1 MVALYLKSAFP
12 LLAKHAAIASE
23 ESNTK
28 IAGGLIEEDD
38 LPKNSL
44 DALECFVPQT
54 KSQNTRMTLNP
65 AYLSR

>member
-1 MVALYLKSAFP
+1 MALNLKSAFP
-12 LLAKHAAIASE
+12 LLAKHAAIASSE

>member
-1 MVALYLKSAFP
+1 VALYLKSAFP

-44 DALECFVPQT
+44 MPWNASFRAKT
-54 KSQNTRMTLNP
+54 KSQNTRTTPNP